1 MLKPWDETLR
11 RLIRNNP
18 QAFVRLL
25 FPRAQF
31 VAVRKEKL
39 EPEKL
44 EVDALLDVTID
55 SNPALLHIEIQTY
68 HDGEM
73 RERLLRYNVLTRWE
87 YRLPVISCAIW
98 LLKDGNVR
106 PSPLNRDAPGDFE
119 VLTFN
124 FVNLEL
130 SQFSSDDLLQMGQF
144 GLLPLLSLTKG
155 GEQRAA
161 ITRMFREIES
171 FEEVDRQAKQEA
183 EFIAY
188 TLASLVLKRK
198 NSLDLDWLLRS
209 FRRMYDIIRE
219 SPIYQEILSE
229 GLEKGRE
236 EGLTEGLEK
245 GREEGLTQG
254 LEKGRLEA
262 VRATLTN
269 VVQRLF
275 PDLASLAHQQ
285 AALMDNPKIVD
296 DLILKMI
303 QASSVEEART
313 LLLSWHESN

>member
-1 MLKPWDETLR
+1 
-11 RLIRNNP
+11 
-18 QAFVRLL
+18 
-25 FPRAQF
+25 
-31 VAVRKEKL
+31 
-39 EPEKL
+39 
-44 EVDALLDVTID
+44 
-55 SNPALLHIEIQTY
+55 
-68 HDGEM
+68 
-73 RERLLRYNVLTRWE
+73 
-87 YRLPVISCAIW
+87 
-98 LLKDGNVR
+98 
-106 PSPLNRDAPGDFE
+106 
-119 VLTFN
+119 
-124 FVNLEL
+124 
-130 SQFSSDDLLQMGQF
+130 
-144 GLLPLLSLTKG
+144 
-155 GEQRAA
+155 
-161 ITRMFREIES
+161 MFREIES
-171 FEEVDRQAKQEA
+171 FEEVDQQSKQEA

-236 EGLTEGLEK
+236 EGLT
-245 GREEGLTQG
+245 QG

-275 PDLASLAHQQ
+275 PDLASLAQQQ